1 MNSEFEGAVLLF
13 RVLLPLVLGGVA
25 NWLLVGQGPRR
36 ILASLAVWLAFLVSD
51 FGSRGLLMTPSL
63 WTTWEAREPWMHW
76 AWAGPLGWTLWMAL
90 SYYSPRMGTFTIL
103 ALVFATLGVMVWKMF
118 PDSPGYA
125 DQRERFLWLGGLTL
139 IATLVNTWLIAWR
152 EQSTQADWLGWVQ
165 VAHLGCIALVV
176 LQSYA
181 SLGEWMI
188 FSASIATGGM
198 LGRYLLRGSP
208 SVMEIAQVTN
218 GVTRWDRGGW
228 QWNVLL
234 GFAAV
239 AGLSVSQV
247 YAWNRLELWVLLL
260 LAGFPSLCAMVDWV
274 ICKIVSKRTAV
285 RLAGSIA
292 SLVVVLAILY
302 FKVLQSEPQW

>member
-13 RVLLPLVLGGVA
+13 RVLLPRVLGGVA

-125 DQRERFLWLGGLTL
+125 DQRERFLWLGGLT
-139 IATLVNTWLIAWR
+139 
-152 EQSTQADWLGWVQ
+152 
-165 VAHLGCIALVV
+165 
-176 LQSYA
+176 
-181 SLGEWMI
+181 
-188 FSASIATGGM
+188 
-198 LGRYLLRGSP
+198 
-208 SVMEIAQVTN
+208 
-218 GVTRWDRGGW
+218 
-228 QWNVLL
+228 
-234 GFAAV
+234 
-239 AGLSVSQV
+239 
-247 YAWNRLELWVLLL
+247 
-260 LAGFPSLCAMVDWV
+260 
-274 ICKIVSKRTAV
+274 
-285 RLAGSIA
+285 
-292 SLVVVLAILY
+292 
-302 FKVLQSEPQW
+302 